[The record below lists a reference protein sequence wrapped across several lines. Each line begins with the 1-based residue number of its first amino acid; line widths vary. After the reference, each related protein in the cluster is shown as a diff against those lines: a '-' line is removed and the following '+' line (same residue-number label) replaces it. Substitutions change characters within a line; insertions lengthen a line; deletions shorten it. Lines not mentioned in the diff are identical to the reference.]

1 MQKVHLRMDCGKRI
15 LWSWTQSIVTKIRAA
30 TVQSSVWTLQ
40 QISPDRLYCYSIYS
54 NFSQITQRAIS
65 LQKVHLWM
73 GCSKRVLWSWT
84 QSIATKIRAATVQS
98 SVWTLQQIL
107 PDREYYFLYTSP
119 DLCTT
124 ILFKNFTISLCRG
137 NYFSQIILTRYTG
150 YPIKKA
156 EFY

>member
-1 MQKVHLRMDCGKRI
+1 MEWCKFTVRK
-15 LWSWTQSIVTKIRAA
+15 KIAL
-30 TVQSSVWTLQ
+30 SK
-40 QISPDRLYCYSIYS
+40 IHYIYS
-54 NFSQITQRAIS
+54 ACHNISVIRKRAIS

-73 GCSKRVLWSWT
+73 DCSKRILWSWT

-137 NYFSQIILTRYTG
+137 NYFSQTILTRCTG

-156 EFY
+156 ELY